1 MNQFSQILQTVIATS
16 LMVVAAIM
24 IGRARRRA
32 RDRKQGLLP
41 LKPRPPVGG
50 RELGQNRTDD
60 E

>member
-32 RDRKQGLLP
+32 REQKQQLLP
-41 LKPRPPVGG
+41 LKPTPSHHGHG
-50 RELGQNRTDD
+50 RGQNRTVDD
-60 E
+60 